1 MNTNRVFFCLKLNK
15 IALLFILTLV
25 FGIDIWAQ
33 PITFRRDYA
42 ISLFDLPANSVE
54 SLNTGNYIIAGT
66 NINLPITSSIS
77 ELDQVGNVI
86 WSKRYSSTFAFQLTD
101 LKRDDAL
108 NQYYT
113 VGGNNTGAAVFMIVD
128 NLGDPVVSRT
138 FTLTNSDG
146 VFLNAV
152 NKTSDGGYIA
162 AGYVTGHN
170 PGGGEMYFAPITYT
184 RNNGETRTDQI
195 HSPIIVKFDAAG
207 NHVWHRVTRYYY
219 NAGLAAGDAI
229 YNSASFRDVIEVG
242 DGFIAVGGYKVNEHR
257 SNQNSDGDDATPRDA
272 IILKTNSTGDITYH
286 YQIDTP
292 NDDASQTSKY
302 YNSIRPT
309 VSGQPLLAG
318 YHGSG
323 RRIIGQRLPASGGW
337 TGTTWSRRLSV
348 ETVLVGPCPGFTCTT
363 SNDEVEARIFEIS
376 DGNYGILGFR
386 VAPLAF
392 DFSTVLMKFNPNTN
406 NFIFRKR
413 IQGSFFASFFP
424 VGGEVSD
431 GGFISLKLSGT
442 ALGWNFN
449 LTKTD
454 VNGELN
460 STDCPDDNVYG
471 TSSGYTPTWAIPH
484 YNSWANSPAQT
495 PSVTP
500 IVQLINPVET
510 IECLVAPCVP
520 PPLADNVT
528 ATPNPICAGESTT
541 INATGPGT
549 GVSYFIY
556 DAPAGGTNL
565 GAVPQTFSPGATTTY
580 YIETVDNSDPNC
592 VSSTR
597 VPIEVVVNPAP
608 TAIPSSNSPVCEG
621 DNINLNA
628 TTVTGGSY
636 AWTGPN
642 SFNSTDQNPVI
653 PNATT
658 ANDGSYTLIVTANNC
673 PSAPVSVNVVVSPT
687 PTANPDANDTEIC
700 EGEDIELTAN
710 TVAGGTYSWTGPGGF
725 TSSDQN
731 PVIPNANT
739 GQGGTYSLVISVG
752 SCSSDQEDVTI
763 TVNPSP
769 TVSAS
774 NDGPVCLGEEVNFTS
789 SGGTSY
795 SWTGPGGFTNGN
807 QNFTIGNA
815 ATTDQGTYEVTVTDG
830 NGCSATAQTSFTISP
845 GPDLTVSS
853 EDVSCNGEDDGEAS
867 VSATGNGPF
876 NYEWNPGGLSGA
888 QVTGLAP
895 NTYTVT
901 VTDGN
906 GCASQATVTIDEP
919 DAIDLSFNSSEA
931 DCNVDNGSAE
941 VTATGGAGG
950 FSYAW
955 SPGGQT
961 TSSINNV
968 SAGIYQVT
976 VEDASGCSVSGS
988 VTINS
993 ANAPTLSVAQVTDL
1007 TCNGAGDGSA
1017 TISATGGIAPYTYS
1031 WSPTGGTAATA
1042 ENLSAGTYTVT
1053 VTDDDDCPAFIE
1065 VTINE
1070 PDAIVV
1076 SGETADA
1083 VCGNFNGS
1091 IDLTVSGGT
1100 GSYSYSWTPS
1110 GLSGNSLSNLAPG
1123 TYTVIVTDANG
1134 CEQTTNFIVGVSGN
1148 IPITVIPQVVTIE
1161 AGQSTQLEVIV
1172 GGGVI
1177 NETYTWTPADGLSC
1191 TNCPDP
1197 VASPTQTTTYTVTV
1211 TTDDGC
1217 VSSDTVLV
1225 IVEQPCTEVFVP
1237 TIFSPNGDDIND
1249 LLCVEGSCI
1258 RDIDFRI
1265 FNRWGEIV
1273 FMTKDPAECWDGT
1286 QKGEPLN
1293 TGVFAFKAIIITND
1307 GQEIE
1312 KSGTLTLVK

>member
-1 MNTNRVFFCLKLNK
+1 MKTKCAKINVRLSKVFVV
-15 IALLFILTLV
+15 LLLTAITSVEL
-25 FGIDIWAQ
+25 WAQ

-42 ISLFDLPANSVE
+42 ISLFDLPANTTE
-54 SLNTGNYIIAGT
+54 SLTAGNYIIAGT
-66 NINLPITSSIS
+66 NVNFPITSSIS
-77 ELDQVGNVI
+77 EVDQVGNII
-86 WSKRYSSTFAFQLTD
+86 WSNQYSSSFAFQLTD

-128 NLGDPVVSRT
+128 NVGTPVISRT
-138 FTLTNSDG
+138 FNISNADG

-162 AGYVTGHN
+162 AGYVTGHS
-170 PGGGEMYFAPITYT
+170 PGGGEIYFAPITYT
-184 RNNGETRTDQI
+184 DNDGNSQTDQI
-195 HSPIIVKFDAAG
+195 QSPIVVKFDAAG

-219 NAGLAAGDAI
+219 NAGLATGDAI
-229 YNSASFRDVIEVG
+229 YNSASFRDVIEVN
-242 DGFIAVGGYKVNEHR
+242 DGYVAVGGYKVNEHR
-257 SNQNSDGDDATPRDA
+257 SNQNADGDDATPRDA
-272 IILKTNSTGDITYH
+272 IILKTNFSGGVTYH
-286 YQIDTP
+286 YQIDNP
-292 NDDASQTSKY
+292 NDDPTQTSKY
-302 YNSIRPT
+302 YISTRPSS
-309 VSGQPLLAG
+309 SGEPILSG

-348 ETVLVGPCPGFTCTT
+348 ETVLIGPCPGLFCSTT
-363 SNDEVEARIFEIS
+363 NDEVEARIFEIS

-386 VAPLAF
+386 VAPLAL
-392 DFSTVLMKFNPNTN
+392 DFSKVLMKFNPNTN
-406 NFIFRKR
+406 DFIFRQR

-454 VNGELN
+454 ANGELN
-460 STDCPDDNVYG
+460 SNDCPDEDVYG
-471 TSSGYTPTWAIPH
+471 TSSGYGPTWAVPH
-484 YNSWANSPAQT
+484 YNSWSNSPVQD

-500 IVQLINPVET
+500 TVTT
-510 IECLVAPCVP
+510 ISPTESIQCLQAPCTP

-528 ATPNPICAGESTT
+528 ATPNPICAGENTV
-541 INATGPGT
+541 IDATGSAT
-549 GVSYFIY
+549 GVTYNVY
-556 DAPAGGTNL
+556 DAPTGGNNL
-565 GAVPQTFSPGATTTY
+565 GAVPQTVTPGTTTTY
-580 YIETVDNSDPNC
+580 YIETVDDSDPNC
-592 VSSTR
+592 VSTTR
-597 VPIEVVVNPAP
+597 VPIEVEVNPAP
-608 TAIPSSNSPVCEG
+608 TADPSSNSPVCEG

-628 TTVTGGSY
+628 TGVTGGSY
-636 AWTGPN
+636 SWTGPN
-642 SFNSTDQNPVI
+642 
-653 PNATT
+653 
-658 ANDGSYTLIVTANNC
+658 
-673 PSAPVSVNVVVSPT
+673 
-687 PTANPDANDTEIC
+687 
-700 EGEDIELTAN
+700 
-710 TVAGGTYSWTGPGGF
+710 GF
-725 TSSDQN
+725 TSTDQN

-795 SWTGPGGFTNGN
+795 SWTGPSGFTNGN
-807 QNFTIGNA
+807 QNFTIGSA
-815 ATTDQGTYEVTVTDG
+815 ATTDEGTYEVTVTDG
-830 NGCSATAQTSFTISP
+830 NGCSATAQTTFTISP
-845 GPDLTVSS
+845 GPDLTATS

-919 DAIDLSFNSSEA
+919 DAIDLSFISSEA

-976 VEDASGCSVSGS
+976 VTDGSGCAVTGS

-993 ANAPTLSVAQVTDL
+993 ANAPTLTVEEVNDL

-1017 TISATGGIAPYTYS
+1017 TISSNGGTPPYSYS
-1031 WSPTGGTAATA
+1031 WSPSGGNAATA

-1053 VTDDDDCPAFIE
+1053 VTDDDDCPSFIE

-1070 PDAIVV
+1070 PDAILIDGDV
-1076 SGETADA
+1076 EDA
-1083 VCGNFNGS
+1083 LCGNFDGS
-1091 IDLTVSGGT
+1091 IALTVSGGT
-1100 GSYSYSWTPS
+1100 GSYSYDWTPS
-1110 GLSGNSLSNLAPG
+1110 GLSGNNLNDLVPG
-1123 TYTVIVTDANG
+1123 NYSVTVSDANG
-1134 CEQTTNFIVGVSGN
+1134 CEVTANFTVGVTGN
-1148 IPITVIPQVVTIE
+1148 IPISFVPDVVTIE
-1161 AGQSTQLEVIV
+1161 AGESTQLEVIV
-1172 GGGVI
+1172 GGGVTG
-1177 NETYTWTPADGLSC
+1177 ETYTWTPEEGLSC

-1197 VASPTQTTTYTVTV
+1197 VASPSETTTYTVTV

-1237 TIFSPNGDDIND
+1237 TIFSPNGDNIND
-1249 LLCVEGSCI
+1249 LVCVEGSCI
-1258 RDIDFRI
+1258 RDLDFRI
-1265 FNRWGEIV
+1265 FNRWGEVV
-1273 FMTKDPAECWDGT
+1273 FETKDPTECWDGT
-1286 QKGEPLN
+1286 QNGEPLN
-1293 TGVFAFKAIIITND
+1293 TGIFAYKALIIKDD

-1312 KSGTLTLVK
+1312 KSGSLTLVK